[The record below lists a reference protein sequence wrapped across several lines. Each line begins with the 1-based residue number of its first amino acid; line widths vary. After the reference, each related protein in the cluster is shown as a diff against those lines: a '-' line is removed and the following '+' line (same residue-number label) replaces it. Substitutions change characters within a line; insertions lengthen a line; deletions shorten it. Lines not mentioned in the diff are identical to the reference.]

1 MRKHDLQMRSI
12 ELTDAALTKYDCVII
27 ATHHSSYDWPR
38 IVKTAKLIIDTR
50 NATAGV
56 PGRRDHIVT
65 A

>member
-1 MRKHDLQMRSI
+1 MRSI

-27 ATHHSSYDWPR
+27 ATHHSSYDWTR
-38 IVKTAKLIIDTR
+38 IVKIARLIVDTR

-56 PGRRDHIVT
+56 VGPRGHIVT